1 MRALRLS
8 LTAFGPFLQNQTV
21 DFRAFRY
28 SRLFLIQGPVG
39 SGKTF
44 LLDGI
49 CFAFYGRSSGGERD
63 RRGLRNSA
71 AKAGDET
78 VVVLDFEVEGSSYR
92 IERRLCQDPTS
103 QEFLNDEVAL
113 WRLPAVGEPGRRDIL
128 SSSASGV
135 EGMLSRM
142 LGLSA
147 DQFCQVAILPQGQF
161 RRFLLAPGE
170 ERTAIVRR
178 MFDGQ
183 RYQKFAELLGQEYRE
198 LKDAAE
204 TAWAEREALT
214 ARYESFQGDPRESLQ
229 ASREELDAVEAGCRQ
244 HQEKSS
250 EWEQSL
256 ESSVRYETLE
266 RQRDMALR
274 ELGNLE
280 NEEAAPAGALLT
292 GRLRKALPRYI
303 LWREKISEMEEIE
316 KELDEQR
323 SQYERL
329 KSETNFLEAE
339 VTQARRRE
347 EEKFALKRASEKL
360 AELTREASGLQ
371 ALDQEVEAA
380 QLRLREL
387 SRNRVLL
394 AREVKAGQ
402 AQYKKLESDVV
413 SLKKAEVRL
422 VSLRQE
428 VASLEAEEQRHRQR
442 AHLVAASVEADQRAQ
457 RLREA
462 LTSSQQALA
471 EAESRERRQL
481 ERTRSASLQHLQED
495 LVKGQPC
502 PLCGSKKHPRPF
514 LWDAH
519 SSSQDEE
526 PSQQVADLR
535 ARCQRLEEELE
546 QANER
551 RLRLEGRVEESG
563 PSTEG
568 MEDIG
573 ELTSDLRLSVSQIE
587 SKLVEG
593 QRRAQEMEQ
602 IKAELLPLRRRL
614 RQMRLLRE
622 RLESTLESALS
633 VRTSKAEV
641 LADYLL
647 KTLGW
652 QLPVDDQGWQGLLEK
667 ENERIADQLL
677 ALEQV
682 GYSTERAELMAE
694 AFALGLAETRASE
707 IRRAALERETSELE
721 QALLGE
727 FRLDFSTWADLSYSL
742 GRVDR
747 ESQVQSGEEPI
758 LDKETLTRAVRRQL
772 EQSEELLMTVP
783 APDLKSEQIRAA
795 LARERDMMELKV
807 ARRTSLQAAVDDA
820 EQGVKRYDELVEQIR
835 ENEARLNVIK
845 TLAIAAEGTNPQN
858 IRFSDWVMER
868 FFAKVIAT
876 ANQKLETLAPR
887 RFVLCL
893 EPGLEVV
900 VLDDNLGLR
909 RSATTLSGGE
919 SFLASLALAL
929 GLGDVLQGAEGAA
942 DRLGTLFIDEGFG
955 YLDDKALDAALNC
968 LESLRSEGRTIGIV
982 SHVAALKER
991 IRSQILIGPAES
1003 QPAGTSRI
1011 RVFTP

>member
-8 LTAFGPFLQNQTV
+8 LTAFGPFLHTETV

-63 RRGLRNSA
+63 RRGLRNA
-71 AKAGDET
+71 AAQDGEET
-78 VVVLDFEVEGSSYR
+78 VVVLDFEVEGAGYR
-92 IERRLCQDPTS
+92 IERRLCLDAKS
-103 QEFLNDEVAL
+103 SEFRADEVAL
-113 WRLPAVGEPGRRDIL
+113 WRLPAAGEPSRRDIL
-128 SSSASGV
+128 SSSPSGV

-183 RYQKFAELLGQEYRE
+183 KYQKFADLLSQEYRE
-198 LKDAAE
+198 LKERAEAA
-204 TAWAEREALT
+204 WKEREDLT
-214 ARYESFQGDPRESLQ
+214 ARYELFQGDPRESLM
-229 ASREELDAVEAGCRQ
+229 ASREELEAVVATCRQ

-256 ESSVRYETLE
+256 EGAVRYETLE

-274 ELGNLE
+274 ELGNLA
-280 NEEAAPAGALLT
+280 NEEEAPAGALSR
-292 GRLRKALPRYI
+292 RLRKSLPQYR
-303 LWREKISEMEEIE
+303 LWREKMTEKEEIE
-316 KELDEQR
+316 RDLDEQR

-329 KSETNFLEAE
+329 KRETNFLEAE
-339 VTQARRRE
+339 VTQARRQE

-360 AELTREASGLQ
+360 MELTQEAAGLQ

-380 QLRLREL
+380 QVRLREL
-387 SRNRVLL
+387 SRSRVTL

-402 AQYKKLESDVV
+402 ARYKKFEEDLVA
-413 SLKKAEVRL
+413 LRKAELRL

-428 VASLEAEEQRHRQR
+428 VANLEDQEQRHRQQ
-442 AHLVAASVEADQRAQ
+442 AHLQAASEEAEQRAQ

-462 LTSSQQALA
+462 LLSSRAALE
-471 EAESRERRQL
+471 EAESVERRQL
-481 ERTRSASLQHLQED
+481 ELTRLESLQNLQAD
-495 LVKGQPC
+495 LAKGKPC

-514 LWDAH
+514 SHKGTNSADA
-519 SSSQDEE
+519 DE
-526 PSQQVADLR
+526 PSQKVAELR
-535 ARCQRLEEELE
+535 ARCQRLDEELQ
-546 QANER
+546 QAEER

-563 PSTEG
+563 SVT
-568 MEDIG
+568 EDIEDIS
-573 ELTSDLRLSVSQIE
+573 ELTNDLRLSVSQIE
-587 SKLVEG
+587 GRLDEG
-593 QRRAQEMEQ
+593 RRRTQEMDR
-602 IKAELLPLRRRL
+602 IKAELLPSRKRL

-622 RLESTLESALS
+622 RLEATLEAALS
-633 VRTSKAEV
+633 MRASKAEV
-641 LADYLL
+641 LADFLL
-647 KTLGW
+647 EILDWEQG
-652 QLPVDDQGWQGLLEK
+652 VDDERWHGLLEA
-667 ENERIADQLL
+667 ENERIEAQLKV
-677 ALEQV
+677 LEQV

-707 IRRAALERETSELE
+707 IRRATLERETNEFE
-721 QALLGE
+721 EVIFGE
-727 FRLDFSTWADLSYSL
+727 FRLDFSNWSDLAYALS
-742 GRVDR
+742 RADR
-747 ESQVQSGEEPI
+747 ESQVQSGEESV
-758 LDKETLTRAVRRQL
+758 LDKETLTRTVKRQL
-772 EQSEELLMTVP
+772 EQSEELLTAVVT
-783 APDLKSEQIRAA
+783 PDLRSEQIRAA

-807 ARRTSLQAAVDDA
+807 ARRTSLQAAVDVA
-820 EQGVKRYDELVEQIR
+820 EGEVERYDELVEEIR
-835 ENEARLNVIK
+835 ENETRLDAIK
-845 TLAIAAEGTNPQN
+845 NLAVAAEGTNPGN
-858 IRFSDWVMER
+858 IRFSDWVVER
-868 FFAKVIAT
+868 FFRKVIAT

-893 EPGLEVV
+893 EPGLEVL

-929 GLGDVLQGAEGAA
+929 GLGDVLQGDEGAA

-991 IRSQILIGPAES
+991 IRSQVLISPADS